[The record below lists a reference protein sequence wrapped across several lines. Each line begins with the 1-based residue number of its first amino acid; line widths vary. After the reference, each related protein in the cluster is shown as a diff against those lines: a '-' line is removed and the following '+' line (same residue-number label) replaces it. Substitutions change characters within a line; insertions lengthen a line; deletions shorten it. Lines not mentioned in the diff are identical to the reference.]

1 MEYNV
6 SFVDGNVVTVGG
18 EVECFV
24 QEVLADGRIE
34 LFDVKTDEVEVLF
47 FFDRF
52 EPVDY
57 GRRVFPLVE
66 VAFFRDCAVDTV
78 EGCSFIF
85 SSAQ

>member
-47 FFDRF
+47 VFDRF

-66 VAFFRDCAVDTV
+66 VAFFSRLC
-78 EGCSFIF
+78 C
-85 SSAQ
+85 